1 MSDLYPCFAITPD
14 LTMPAG
20 NFVAQKICVTTLPTF
35 RFHLITLVVRFFAVT
50 RAGYDAVSTPVS
62 LTQRERR

>member
-14 LTMPAG
+14 LTMPVG
-20 NFVAQKICVTTLPTF
+20 NFVAQKFCVTTLPTF
-35 RFHLITLVVRFFAVT
+35 RFHLMTLVVRFFANAT
-50 RAGYDAVSTPVS
+50 NDAVPTSVS